1 MERLQK
7 ILARSGVASRR
18 ASEVLIK
25 QRRVTVNGE
34 PARLGQQADAARDDI
49 RVDGRRIAGAAEAM
63 WVVLNKPVGAV
74 VSDRAQGDRPTVR
87 TLVDL
92 PTRLFAVGRLDVE
105 SEGLVVMTNDGE
117 AAERLAHPR
126 YEHEKEY
133 RVLLN
138 RPPDEKQLASWGR
151 GLVLPD
157 GHRTRP
163 ARLWREAGGRSQR
176 WLRLVLREG
185 HKRQIRESARVLG
198 LRVERLI
205 RVRVGP
211 FSLGTMKPGEWR
223 LASQAELAQLGRPGK
238 APARRPSRPPS
249 ASRSPR
255 RPRPAAARP
264 KERR

>member
-7 ILARSGVASRR
+7 ILARAGVASRR
-18 ASEVLIK
+18 ASEVLIE

-34 PARLGQQADAARDDI
+34 PARLGQQADPARDDI
-49 RVDGRRIAGAAEAM
+49 RVDGRRIAGAAEAV
-63 WVVLNKPVGAV
+63 WVVLNKPPGVV

-87 TLVDL
+87 SLVGL

-105 SEGLVVMTNDGE
+105 SEGLVVLTNDGE

-133 RVLLN
+133 RALLN
-138 RPPDEKQLASWGR
+138 RPPDAEQLLAWGR
-151 GLVLPD
+151 GLVLAD
-157 GHRTRP
+157 GHRTLP
-163 ARLWREAGGRSQR
+163 ARVWRESGGRSQR
-176 WLRLVLREG
+176 WVRLVLREG

-205 RVRVGP
+205 RVRLGP
-211 FSLGTMKPGEWR
+211 FALGTMKTGEWR
-223 LASQAELAQLGRPGK
+223 LATGAEIAKLGGAAKPRERPV
-238 APARRPSRPPS
+238 RRPASAARP
-249 ASRSPR
+249 PR
-255 RPRPAAARP
+255 RPRTTAPRS

>member
-18 ASEVLIK
+18 ASEVLIE
-25 QRRVTVNGE
+25 QRRVTVNGK

-49 RVDGRRIAGAAEAM
+49 RVDGRRIAGAAEAT
-63 WVVLNKPVGAV
+63 WVVLNKPVGVV

-138 RPPDEKQLASWGR
+138 RPPDEQQLASWGR
-151 GLVLPD
+151 GLVLAD

-249 ASRSPR
+249 AARSPR

>member
-7 ILARSGVASRR
+7 ILARAGVASRR
-18 ASEVLIK
+18 ASEVLIEQK
-25 QRRVTVNGE
+25 RVTVNGV
-34 PARLGQQADAARDDI
+34 PARLGQQADAAGDDI
-49 RVDGRRIAGAAEAM
+49 RVDGRRIAGAAAAM
-63 WVVLNKPVGAV
+63 WVVLNKPVGVV

-87 TLVDL
+87 TLIDL

-138 RPPDEKQLASWGR
+138 RPPDEKQLASWAR
-151 GLVLPD
+151 GLVLAD
-157 GHRTRP
+157 GHHTRP
-163 ARLWREAGGRSQR
+163 ARVWREAGGRSQR

-205 RVRVGP
+205 RVRFGP
-211 FSLGTMKPGEWR
+211 FDLGTMKPGEWR
-223 LASQAELAQLGRPGK
+223 MATEAEIAHLGPRPR
-238 APARRPSRPPS
+238 PPVRRPSRAPS
-249 ASRSPR
+249 AGRPPR
-255 RPRPAAARP
+255 RPRPAAARS